1 MNRMKGKQ
9 IMKLIGLQKMTVLD
23 FPGRVACIVFT
34 FGCNFRCPFCH
45 NASLVMGE
53 GESDI
58 TEEEFFAYLK
68 KRQGILDGVVV
79 TGGEPLLQKDIE
91 DFLRKIKSLGYEIK
105 LDTNGTFPE
114 KLKNIVNEGL
124 VDYVAMD
131 IKNAPEYYAIT
142 SGKEDV
148 DLTKIEESVDFLINE
163 AQVEYE
169 FRTTVV
175 AQFHSESVMDE
186 IGEMIKGAKNYYLQ
200 GFVDSG
206 DLIGENLSALPK
218 ANMQKMADRVSQYVQ
233 NVSLRGVN

>member
-91 DFLRKIKSLGYEIK
+91 GFLRKIKSLGFEIK

-142 SGKEDV
+142 SGKEDI
-148 DLTKIEESVDFLINE
+148 DLTKIKESVDFLINE